1 MYCKSDESTLMT
13 QKNSKTTLHVQF
25 STIEKQSPTTPTSD
39 AIEIS
44 AKLAYCT
51 TVLYIARILHSSS
64 GSFHLTRRGFTTY
77 TTQLVASMAGRQCR
91 SGVAQLKNPERCST
105 RHHEYAE
112 LQKTLLGNN
121 DVSAGICSSVFVPNS
136 DLATHS
142 NDLLCFPAESTG
154 AGLGCPRHP
163 RHRPIL

>member
-1 MYCKSDESTLMT
+1 MCSFLQLKSNPQQPQLQMRSRFRLSLRTVQQCCTLP
-13 QKNSKTTLHVQF
+13 
-25 STIEKQSPTTPTSD
+25 E
-39 AIEIS
+39 
-44 AKLAYCT
+44 YCT
-51 TVLYIARILHSSS
+51 VPQAH
-64 GSFHLTRRGFTTY
+64 FTSHGVVSQL
-77 TTQLVASMAGRQCR
+77 TQLVASMARRQCR